1 MICLQESVSR
11 CVLGNRP
18 NSEIGDG
25 TVEGGQCSSEIGGGG
40 GKGGLLEASPDDG
53 FEKILLKSILE
64 DDKAQLKSLWLP
76 FTTSSERMKLDSRNA
91 VVAAAL
97 VKRDRAV
104 LSKLLHMCC
113 IFDAVECAT
122 AVVDGEFG
130 AVAPLVNDVDAEIGM
145 SALHKAVAAKAA
157 RCIEMLLRRR
167 ARTDQKTRDGRR
179 LIAVELS
186 LLRIRTEVIWKPD
199 EHSVEDLVVQLS
211 GKDLTSVTL
220 LCEKTK
226 EMNDVVYK
234 SAVGGHVVDLAILL
248 AVAPERVNKLIFID
262 SVTKEKA
269 TIYECVV
276 KEAVTTL
283 GQLAGTTKSLIAS
296 EPGCALTNE
305 ELGEKRKL
313 LLCII
318 KLLQLFGVT
327 GENEK
332 NSNDKKRIPSLIRAA
347 KAGDEDVI
355 DLLLKTNMD
364 VNVTDVHGNSALL
377 WCLRTCKGTC
387 PPRMKIM
394 RLLLEHG
401 ARSNQKNMLGLTAAH
416 IAAENGIS
424 QAIQILV
431 LNDPSC
437 ITTKTEMKET
447 PLYFAVKNDHKECV
461 ELLLSCGAST
471 SVMNLR
477 KQRPIDLAKSQDMRF
492 LLNQTS
498 ITSKNRSF
506 PVQHKP
512 NAQLHGG
519 QPTSPTWED
528 LMTSF
533 SEDRATNSNTESPTT
548 TETCK
553 YYGSPSGCARGGKC
567 FYLHDEESPRTKASD
582 GDLSRIDSLARWNH
596 VRRIFVGG
604 LHPSVDSA
612 LLQKTC
618 EEKFGPVEDAVI
630 IGARNGDRATHS
642 RGFGFVNFKDKK
654 SVTAALKEHHVTIMG
669 KQAEIKGAVPKYLLL
684 ADQFQRHQH
693 LQQRD
698 NQVHAEVEKPEEDSA
713 QNRPTTGNSEGN
725 EDRVLSN
732 AKEENKLE
740 LKSWVDI
747 VCHDQPQQEQ
757 LRPVIVSD
765 STSQSQE
772 ESMPRWLAVFRKWF
786 PGFLR
791 RVSSSRAEVYALS
804 SLKAD
809 FRAEFGLELDHHSL
823 GFSKLSD
830 FVRSIPDLCFPKYL
844 PNANHMILVPA
855 RPKPR
860 RPRSPPQ
867 PSLPTPT
874 STSYSNAPV
883 AHNDTHHDGKSSVED
898 HELEV
903 SSQDNEPTD
912 SHVEASKNVDNVSLQ
927 SQGDST
933 SGLVTPHEFPK
944 PEKAK
949 HVGEHMVLELI
960 AREKNR
966 HHQSTLFLREFDFYE
981 KYKVSVREGQCFRCN
996 LRRTLWANFP
1006 CRHLVWCVECKA
1018 KVIDAVGSFNHKCV
1032 VCDYRVENIDLIL
1045 DQNQREVHAPY
1056 AWRLQK

>member
-1 MICLQESVSR
+1 
-11 CVLGNRP
+11 
-18 NSEIGDG
+18 
-25 TVEGGQCSSEIGGGG
+25 
-40 GKGGLLEASPDDG
+40 
-53 FEKILLKSILE
+53 
-64 DDKAQLKSLWLP
+64 
-76 FTTSSERMKLDSRNA
+76 
-91 VVAAAL
+91 
-97 VKRDRAV
+97 
-104 LSKLLHMCC
+104 
-113 IFDAVECAT
+113 
-122 AVVDGEFG
+122 
-130 AVAPLVNDVDAEIGM
+130 
-145 SALHKAVAAKAA
+145 
-157 RCIEMLLRRR
+157 
-167 ARTDQKTRDGRR
+167 
-179 LIAVELS
+179 
-186 LLRIRTEVIWKPD
+186 
-199 EHSVEDLVVQLS
+199 
-211 GKDLTSVTL
+211 
-220 LCEKTK
+220 
-226 EMNDVVYK
+226 MNDVVYK

-332 NSNDKKRIPSLIRAA
+332 NSNDKKRIPPLIRAA

-377 WCLRTCKGTC
+377 WCLRTCK
-387 PPRMKIM
+387 
-394 RLLLEHG
+394 
-401 ARSNQKNMLGLTAAH
+401 
-416 IAAENGIS
+416 
-424 QAIQILV
+424 QILV
-431 LNDPSC
+431 LEDPSC

-477 KQRPIDLAKSQDMRF
+477 
-492 LLNQTS
+492 
-498 ITSKNRSF
+498 
-506 PVQHKP
+506 
-512 NAQLHGG
+512 
-519 QPTSPTWED
+519 
-528 LMTSF
+528 
-533 SEDRATNSNTESPTT
+533 NTESPTT

-567 FYLHDEESPRTKASD
+567 FYLHDEESPRTKAAD

-654 SVTAALKEHHVTIMG
+654 SVTAALEEHHVTIMG

-883 AHNDTHHDGKSSVED
+883 VHNDTHRDGKSSVED

-903 SSQDNEPTD
+903 SSQGNEPTD
-912 SHVEASKNVDNVSLQ
+912 SHVEASKNADNVSLQ

-981 KYKVSVREGQCFRCN
+981 VSKNQWNSDVSSSFQPTLASRTNLCLYCMQKYKVSVREGQCFRCN

-1032 VCDYRVENIDLIL
+1032 VCDFRVENIDLIL
-1045 DQNQREVHAPY
+1045 DQNQRELHAPY